1 MEEDIFKSNIDDK
14 DRKKIEKRLKTAID
28 IAQERLEY
36 EAAHNDDLLKALL
49 IVKNFIKVKK
59 RVCYGG
65 TAMNMIL
72 PPAKRF
78 YNPELDLPD
87 YDFFTSELDS
97 DINALVTRLKSE
109 GFVNVYHKIGL
120 HEGTSKILV
129 NFTPV
134 ADITRISEPLFII
147 LQKRAYIREGIYYTD
162 PDILRMMMYLE
173 ISRPRGMVSRW
184 EKVYERLQLINSS
197 FPPKALSKHTRKV
210 SRELELVPDF
220 SIQQHALNYCLE
232 MERVIFTGPLEK
244 FYRNVLS
251 RRGDTFK
258 LTKFTG
264 VIGIFSPNVKE
275 ESDTIKRYLGE
286 KNVELYFQKAKGEF
300 VPEYAE
306 VRYKTIPVVI
316 ILQENSCNSFLSF
329 NTTDGRHINIASLDT
344 LITTWYAISIFT
356 TNMKKR
362 IYGIDRA
369 IPKFIE
375 MVEANRATKNPN
387 LPPFCLNCSGYQKG
401 VPTLLREKM
410 LRKKQIE
417 AKNKPLV
424 PSSN

>member
-1 MEEDIFKSNIDDK
+1 MEEDIYKSNKDDK
-14 DRKKIEKRLKTAID
+14 TKIQIEKRLKTAID

-36 EAAHNDDLLKALL
+36 EAAHNDELLKALG
-49 IVKNFIKVKK
+49 IVRKFIKEKK

-72 PPAKRF
+72 PIGKRF
-78 YNPELDLPD
+78 YNPDLDLPD
-87 YDFFTSELDS
+87 YDFYTPDLDADVS
-97 DINALVTRLKSE
+97 VIVSALKSQ
-109 GFVNVYHKIGL
+109 GFANVYHKIGI

-129 NFTPV
+129 NFVPV
-134 ADITRISEPLFII
+134 ADITRISEALYTI
-147 LQKRAYIREGIYYTD
+147 LQKRAFIREGMYYTD

-197 FPPKALSKHTRKV
+197 FPPRAGRSQTQKV
-210 SRELELVPDF
+210 SRQLEIEPDP
-220 SIQQHALNYCLE
+220 IMQQRALKYCLE
-232 MERVIFTGPLEK
+232 MKRVIFTGPLEK
-244 FYRNVLS
+244 FYKNVLS
-251 RRGDTFK
+251 RQGDTFK

-275 ESDTIKRYLGE
+275 ESATIMRYLGS
-286 KNVELYFQKAKGEF
+286 KHIELYFQSAKGEF

-306 VRYKTIPVVI
+306 VRYKSIPVVI
-316 ILQENSCNSFLSF
+316 ILQEISCNSYLTF
-329 NTTDGRHINIASLDT
+329 NTHDGRNINIASLDT

-362 IYGIDRA
+362 IYGIDRI
-369 IPKFIE
+369 IPKFIQ
-375 MVEANRATKNPN
+375 MVEANRATKRPN
-387 LPPFCLNCSGYQKG
+387 LPPFSLNCSGYQKG
-401 VPTLLREKM
+401 FPTLLREKM

-417 AKNKPLV
+417 AKG
-424 PSSN
+424 

>member
-1 MEEDIFKSNIDDK
+1 MEEDIYKPNKDDK
-14 DRKKIEKRLKTAID
+14 TKIQIEKRLKTAID

-36 EAAHNDDLLKALL
+36 EAAHNDQLLKALG
-49 IVKNFIKVKK
+49 IVRKFIKEKK

-72 PPAKRF
+72 PVTKRF
-78 YNPELDLPD
+78 YNPDLDLPD
-87 YDFFTSELDS
+87 YDFYTPEIDADVSMIVS
-97 DINALVTRLKSE
+97 VLKTH
-109 GFVNVYHKIGL
+109 GFANVYHKIGI

-129 NFTPV
+129 NFVAV
-134 ADITRISEPLFII
+134 ADITRISEALYTI
-147 LQKRAYIREGIYYTD
+147 LQKRAFIREGMYYTD

-197 FPPKALSKHTRKV
+197 FPPKAKRAQTQKV
-210 SRELELVPDF
+210 SRQVEIEPDLTV
-220 SIQQHALNYCLE
+220 QQRALNYCLE

-244 FYRNVLS
+244 FYKNVLS
-251 RRGDTFK
+251 HKGDTFK
-258 LTKFTG
+258 LAKFTG

-275 ESDTIKRYLGE
+275 ESETIMRYLGS
-286 KNVELYFQKAKGEF
+286 KHIELYLQKAKGEF

-306 VRYKTIPVVI
+306 VRYKSIPVVI
-316 ILQENSCNSFLSF
+316 ILQETSCNSYLTF
-329 NTTDGRHINIASLDT
+329 NTHDGRHINIASLDT

-362 IYGIDRA
+362 IYGIDRT
-369 IPKFIE
+369 IPKFIQ
-375 MVEANRATKNPN
+375 MVEANRATKRPS
-387 LPPFCLNCSGYQKG
+387 LPPFSLNCSGYQKG
-401 VPTLLREKM
+401 FPTLLREKM

-417 AKNKPLV
+417 AKG
-424 PSSN
+424 

>member
-1 MEEDIFKSNIDDK
+1 MI
-14 DRKKIEKRLKTAID
+14 
-28 IAQERLEY
+28 
-36 EAAHNDDLLKALL
+36 
-49 IVKNFIKVKK
+49 IVKKFIKVKR

-87 YDFFTSELDS
+87 YDFFTPDLDN
-97 DINALVTRLKSE
+97 DVNLLVSQLKGE
-109 GFVNVYHKIGL
+109 GFSNVFHKIGI

-129 NFTPV
+129 NFVPV
-134 ADITRISEPLFII
+134 ADLTRISEQLYTI
-147 LQKRAYIREGIYYTD
+147 LQRRSFLRENIHYTD

-197 FPPKALSKHTRKV
+197 FPPRAAKSNTRRV

-220 SIQQHALNYCLE
+220 SVQQRALNYCLE
-232 MERVIFTGPLEK
+232 IERVIFTGPLEK
-244 FYRNVLS
+244 FYRNVLG

-264 VIGIFSPNVKE
+264 IIGIFSPDVTTEAN
-275 ESDTIKRYLGE
+275 TIKRYLGE
-286 KNVELYFQKAKGEF
+286 KDIGLYFQKAKGEF

-306 VRYKTIPVVI
+306 VRYKSIPVVI
-316 ILQENSCNSFLSF
+316 ILQEISCNSFLSF
-329 NTTDGRHINIASLDT
+329 NTQDGRHINIASLDT

-362 IYGIDRA
+362 IYGIEKT

-375 MVEANRATKNPN
+375 MVEANRAAKQPN
-387 LPPFCLNCSGYQKG
+387 LPPFSLNCSGYQKG
-401 VPTLLREKM
+401 FPTLLREKM
-410 LRKKQIE
+410 LRKQTIE
-417 AKNKPLV
+417 DKK
-424 PSSN
+424 